1 MRSFAFRD
9 IYPLGN
15 YTRGFHKVFY
25 PSFNRLIFAPLWFV
39 CVTQV
44 AISHT
49 HNAYLTVQIGLKLLR
64 QHTSIES
71 FTSAMLAFF
80 GDCTFL
86 PDTPPIKVRGWVSV
100 ARLHVIISSFQNFVE
115 KQHCVTSQERVVRFH
130 CMHYIHGCCMSK
142 LTRITVLRRNPYLH
156 FGNSEVVLS
165 CSRVI
170 ERMEYRYCRCS
181 TLLSVQIRY

>member
-49 HNAYLTVQIGLKLLR
+49 HTAYLTVQIGLKLLR

-100 ARLHVIISSFQNFVE
+100 ARLHVIMSLFQYFVE
-115 KQHCVTSQERVVRFH
+115 KQHCVTF
-130 CMHYIHGCCMSK
+130 
-142 LTRITVLRRNPYLH
+142 TRTRCSISLNFACITFMATACPNPHASPFFRNPYLH
-156 FGNSEVVLS
+156 FGNSEIVLS
-165 CSRVI
+165 RSRVI
-170 ERMEYRYCRCS
+170 ERM
-181 TLLSVQIRY
+181 